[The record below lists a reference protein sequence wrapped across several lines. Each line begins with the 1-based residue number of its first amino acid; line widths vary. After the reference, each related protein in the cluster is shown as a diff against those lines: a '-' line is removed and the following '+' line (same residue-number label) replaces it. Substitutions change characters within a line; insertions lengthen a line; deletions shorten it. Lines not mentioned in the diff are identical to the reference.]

1 MKHCC
6 AVPRSA
12 ARATAPGA
20 RANAPVFVLGSGRSG
35 TKLLYDTLLSA
46 GGFAVFHA
54 ETTAYNVLARRFG
67 NLAHRRNRRHMF
79 DAYCTSGLFC
89 LSGLRREEIE
99 DRVMRDCRN
108 TGDFLRIVMEAI
120 ARKQGVRRWAETTPQ
135 HLLYLPLIKKEIP
148 DALVVHIIRDGRD
161 VTASLQRLGWVR
173 PLPWVRTR
181 AFLAAAIYWRWIVS
195 KGRHYGEA
203 LGGDYMEVH
212 YEELVLNPRETL
224 ARIGQFIEHDL
235 DYDLIQKVALGTV
248 RTPNSSFGSD
258 GKEIEG
264 ATIGRWKRMFTLAQ
278 VRDIEASIGNLLTDS
293 GYALATSA
301 GELRPSLAVRLMNFL
316 YPLYFDSKLWL
327 KSNTVLGRIPRKST
341 WRATWSS
348 PIMLRHTKHGQ
359 QPTSPRIL
367 DNQQRL

>member
-1 MKHCC
+1 
-6 AVPRSA
+6 
-12 ARATAPGA
+12 
-20 RANAPVFVLGSGRSG
+20 VFVLGSGRSG
-35 TKLLYDTLLSA
+35 TKLLYDMLLSA

-54 ETTAYNVLARRFG
+54 ETHAYSVLAPRFG
-67 NLAHRRNRRHMF
+67 NLAHRCNRRHLL
-79 DAYCTSGLFC
+79 DAYCSSGMFC

-99 DRVMRDCRN
+99 ERVMTDCRN

-148 DALVVHIIRDGRD
+148 DALVIHIIRDGRD
-161 VTASLQRLGWVR
+161 ATASMQRLGWNR
-173 PLPWVRTR
+173 PLLWGRTW
-181 AFLAAAIYWRWIVS
+181 AFLTNAIYWRWIVS
-195 KGRHYGEA
+195 KGRNYGEA
-203 LGGDYMEVH
+203 LNGDYMEVH
-212 YEELVLNPRETL
+212 YEDLVLNPRETL

-248 RTPNSSFGSD
+248 RTPNSSFHSD

-278 VRDIEASIGNLLTDS
+278 VRDIEASIGNLLTDT
-293 GYALATSA
+293 GYALETSA
-301 GELRPSLAVRLMNFL
+301 GELRPSLAVRSMNFL
-316 YPLYFDSKLWL
+316 YPLYLDSKFRL
-327 KSNTVLGRIPRKST
+327 KSNIVLGRIPRKGT
-341 WRATWSS
+341 WRATWLA
-348 PIMLRHTKHGQ
+348 PIKPGHTKLGK

>member
-1 MKHCC
+1 MI
-6 AVPRSA
+6 
-12 ARATAPGA
+12 APGA

-67 NLAHRRNRRHMF
+67 NLAHRRNRRHML

-99 DRVMRDCRN
+99 ERVMTDCRN

-148 DALVVHIIRDGRD
+148 NALVVHIIRDGRD

-173 PLPWVRTR
+173 PLPWARTR
-181 AFLAAAIYWRWIVS
+181 AFLTGAIYWRWIVS
-195 KGRHYGEA
+195 KGRHYGET

-212 YEELVLNPRETL
+212 YEDLVLNPRETL

-248 RTPNSSFGSD
+248 RNPNSSFGSN

-278 VRDIEASIGNLLTDS
+278 VRDIEASIGSLLTDT

-301 GELRPSLAVRLMNFL
+301 EELHPSPAVRLMNFL
-316 YPLYFDSKLWL
+316 YPLYFDAKLWL
-327 KSNTVLGRIPRKST
+327 KSNTVLGRIPRQGT
-341 WRATWSS
+341 WRAAWFS
-348 PIMLRHTKHGQ
+348 PIMPGHTKHGQ
-359 QPTSPRIL
+359 QPASPRIL